1 MGWMFNMAPDAAPSL
16 TLPRLRR
23 SADNA
28 THRRV
33 GAFVGAMLI
42 AIGWWVGPASAA
54 EIAHFT
60 AAITAE
66 PDTLDITST
75 KDPGGSYVVLQNIY
89 EQLWRMDENNKPKKS
104 VADWTIAPDWHTI
117 TFKIKSGVKFQSGD
131 ELTADDVIFSFNRIA
146 AHSPMYRRDA
156 KLVDKVEALD
166 RYTVRFTF
174 NTPYF
179 GFFNSAIVN
188 LVSKAYFE
196 RKGEAYAVAHPNGI
210 GPYKFVDYMPAQYV
224 DLAASENYYGKQP
237 EVRSAR
243 LYIVKDE
250 QTRVAKLRAGEVDM
264 IMDTPYPA
272 IPDLKKDGYRIVG
285 AESWPVCTVQFQLNN
300 PDSPWHDRR
309 VRLAIAHAIDGDAIV
324 KGLLQGIPK
333 RYPELAKGEFGY
345 DPNLKNYTYDPALA
359 RKLLAEAGFPHGFT
373 MPLYYWAGTF
383 YGIRETAEAVAL
395 YLKNVGINATP
406 EALDPTKVMAM
417 LRRSATDT
425 HQVYAGVMAVPL
437 TNTGMD
443 PTESVGLMYLSSG
456 PVSNYKNPELD
467 ATIVK
472 MLHEPDN
479 AKRAALVRQVQH
491 IVHDDVAN
499 IPLWDSVSEYAMKAK
514 YDFAPIQHRNAVLM
528 LDEVTLAK

>member
-1 MGWMFNMAPDAAPSL
+1 MRN
-16 TLPRLRR
+16 R
-23 SADNA
+23 
-28 THRRV
+28 
-33 GAFVGAMLI
+33 LI
-42 AIGWWVGPASAA
+42 ATALVATFALPASAA
-54 EIAHFT
+54 DIARFT

-89 EQLWRMDENNKPKKS
+89 EQLWRMDANNKPEKS
-104 VADWTIAPDWHTI
+104 VADWTISPDWHTI
-117 TFKIKSGVKFQSGD
+117 TFTIKPGIKFQSGD
-131 ELTADDVIFSFNRIA
+131 ELTADDAIFSFNRIA
-146 AHSPMYRRDA
+146 AHSPMYRRDT

-188 LVSKAYFE
+188 LVSKAYFG
-196 RKGEAYAVAHPNGI
+196 RKGEANAVAHPDGI
-210 GPYKFVDYMPAQYV
+210 GPYKFVDYVPAQYV
-224 DLAASENYYGKQP
+224 DLAASENYYGKRP
-237 EVRSAR
+237 EVRAAR

-250 QTRVAKLRAGEVDM
+250 QTRVEKLRAGEVDM

-272 IPDLKKDGYRIVG
+272 IPELKNAGYRVVG

-300 PDSPWHDRR
+300 ADSPWHDRR

-345 DPNLKNYTYDPALA
+345 DPTIKNFTYDPALA

-383 YGIRETAEAVAL
+383 YGIRETAEAVSL
-395 YLKNVGINATP
+395 YLKNVGIDATP
-406 EALDPTKVMAM
+406 EALDPTEVMAM

-456 PVSNYKNPELD
+456 PISNYKNPELD
-467 ATIVK
+467 ATIIK

-479 AKRAALVRQVQH
+479 EKRAALVRQVQH

-499 IPLWDSVSEYAMKAK
+499 IPLWDSVSEYAMKMK

-528 LDEVTLAK
+528 LSQVSLAR